1 MNTKIIF
8 TIFVVYFLSSCAY
21 KPLYKRTNLYYPH
34 KVKIVIKS
42 KEKYENNASTMKL
55 LLDEK
60 LNSKSSKDSN
70 LKLVVS
76 INRVVSGMGI
86 NKDLSSDAL
95 MLVFEANYVFFDKK
109 GQLTSGKLRNTG
121 SFNYTN
127 NNYAN
132 IVSLEDTSKKL
143 VKSLS
148 TDLADLILALS
159 TERKVSP

>member
-1 MNTKIIF
+1 MKIKILF
-8 TIFVVYFLSSCAY
+8 TIFVVYFFSSCAY

-55 LLDEK
+55 LLDER
-60 LNSKSSKDSN
+60 LNSKSSKESN

-76 INRVVSGMGI
+76 IERIVSSMGI

-95 MLVFEANYVFFDKK
+95 MLVVEARYVLLDKK
-109 GQLTSGKLRNTG
+109 GKLTSGSLRNTG

-132 IVSLEDTSKKL
+132 IISMEDTSNKL

-159 TERKVSP
+159 TKRKISP

>member
-1 MNTKIIF
+1 MKIKILF
-8 TIFVVYFLSSCAY
+8 TILVVYFLNSCAY

-42 KEKYENNASTMKL
+42 KEKYENNATTMKL
-55 LLDEK
+55 LLDER
-60 LNSKSSKDSN
+60 LNSRSSKDSN

-76 INRVVSGMGI
+76 IERVVSSMGI

-95 MLVFEANYVFFDKK
+95 MLMIEARYVLLDKK
-109 GQLTSGKLRNTG
+109 GELTSGSLKNTG

-132 IVSLEDTSKKL
+132 IVSMEDTSKKL
-143 VKSLS
+143 VRSIS
-148 TDLADLILALS
+148 TDLADLILALY
-159 TERKVSP
+159 TKRKISP